1 MEASGAW
8 LGTAPRNPEAHQP
21 QRSGPS
27 STCPTSASTNT
38 LTQRS
43 HRDSTQRAAAG
54 QRVDGRVMIAWFGQ
68 SCPHQRSVFNN
79 QAAGVWWRSSVS
91 VLRHHVRNSH
101 AEPPVASTGS
111 RGSVHRRGSP
121 QGSLGRCAR
130 RPPCAGPRHPIMRHI
145 VPPFAPTDPS
155 HFGPSRAPHIRW
167 PLLVRWGNARRTTA
181 STFLR
186 GEADPNRLRCRSSTG
201 QG

>member
-111 RGSVHRRGSP
+111 RGSVHRRGSH

-145 VPPFAPTDPS
+145 VPPFAPTDAS
-155 HFGPSRAPHIRW
+155 HFGPYRALHIR
-167 PLLVRWGNARRTTA
+167 GRR
-181 STFLR
+181 
-186 GEADPNRLRCRSSTG
+186 
-201 QG
+201 